1 MFCRSSKINPS
12 SVRNS
17 WGTREKTIEI
27 AINLLKNNMTIDFI
41 EKTTGLSSS
50 EIEKLREN
58 IEDYKVW
65 QVEFRYSESILSK
78 LLKKSS
84 NFWA

>member
-1 MFCRSSKINPS
+1 MKEEF
-12 SVRNS
+12 
-17 WGTREKTIEI
+17 IE
-27 AINLLKNNMTIDFI
+27 LLKSTNRENIDKLIDFI

-65 QVEFRYSESILSK
+65 LVEFRYFESILSK
-78 LLKKSS
+78 LLRKSS